1 MPHSTLASSIGS
13 CDTFTNARH
22 KNKSSS
28 LLKLVCRL
36 RFFSSW
42 MAFALVCERVGA
54 IVVIL
59 LTLDSAAVFSNF
71 CGGSQQM
78 TKLIPFLGSIPT
90 LSVWNILDPYL
101 FGFGAWNNNFY
112 SIPLLRDCPN
122 WKWVLGRYGKWADWP
137 QNGKFALKSIFL
149 QTIWFCSQV
158 CKGLLKIYL
167 STYYSPLRLY
177 RHPVIPPIRLYRHF
191 WARTKTFLHFT

>member
-1 MPHSTLASSIGS
+1 
-13 CDTFTNARH
+13 
-22 KNKSSS
+22 
-28 LLKLVCRL
+28 
-36 RFFSSW
+36 

-101 FGFGAWNNNFY
+101 FGFGVWNNNFY

-122 WKWVLGRYGKWADWP
+122 ENFGGIGTKNLFYSGVRD
-137 QNGKFALKSIFL
+137 
-149 QTIWFCSQV
+149 CS
-158 CKGLLKIYL
+158 
-167 STYYSPLRLY
+167 
-177 RHPVIPPIRLYRHF
+177 
-191 WARTKTFLHFT
+191 